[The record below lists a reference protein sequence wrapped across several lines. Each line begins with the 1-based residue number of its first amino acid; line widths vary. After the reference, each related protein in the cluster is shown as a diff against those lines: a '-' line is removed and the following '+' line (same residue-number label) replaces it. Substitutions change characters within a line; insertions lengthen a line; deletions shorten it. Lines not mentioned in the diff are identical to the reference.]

1 MSATPSKVVLS
12 VFYANPYP
20 ILFSFDQ
27 VSSEGSTWRDIAI
40 ILKTGKKEITQ
51 DEGLEWIMHC

>member
-51 DEGLEWIMHC
+51 DET